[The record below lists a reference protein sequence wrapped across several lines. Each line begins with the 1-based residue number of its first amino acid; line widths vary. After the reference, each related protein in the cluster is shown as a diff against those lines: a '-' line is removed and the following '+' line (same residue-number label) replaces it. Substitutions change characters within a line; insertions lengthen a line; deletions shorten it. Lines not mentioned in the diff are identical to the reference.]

1 MTREHP
7 NEPSVRTVPVT
18 ARPKLLRHARR
29 TTRFLRAMTK
39 TVYRFGQTHKALG
52 NIWRGRP
59 DPRRSERGTCSFA
72 FRFHGSCVLRA
83 PAIVHTSD

>member
-7 NEPSVRTVPVT
+7 NEPSARTLTVT
-18 ARPKLLRHARR
+18 ACLELLRHARR

-52 NIWRGRP
+52 NIWRVGP
-59 DPRRSERGTCSFA
+59 DPRHSERGTCSFA
-72 FRFHGSCVLRA
+72 FRVTAVAC
-83 PAIVHTSD
+83 